1 MPAVAVVDGVKIV
14 LYANEHP
21 PAHIHALIAEH
32 RAMVDIV
39 DLN

>member
-1 MPAVAVVDGVKIV
+1 MPAVAVS
-14 LYANEHP
+14 EHP

-39 DLN
+39 ALN